1 MQREPFWNCDV
12 LWGENPGGGEIVEGN
27 FECLIDTYS
36 RDVFRFV
43 RAHTRDT
50 AEAEDLTQ
58 EVFIRAYKH
67 RDSLAEIANVKA
79 WLFQVAVNL
88 CRDFTRKQQR
98 RLLVY
103 LRDVPDVGWAQAAED
118 EAEHR
123 ESSRDLMNMVLQ
135 LPSKFKDVIFLYY
148 IEDCSI
154 SEIAWMLQLPESTVK
169 TRLHRARHQLRGRG
183 GFTDD

>member
-1 MQREPFWNCDV
+1 MD
-12 LWGENPGGGEIVEGN
+12 GN

-36 RDVFRFV
+36 RDVFRFI

-58 EVFIRAYKH
+58 EVFLRAYKH
-67 RDSLAEIANVKA
+67 RDSLAEIANIKA

-88 CRDFTRKQQR
+88 CRDFTRKHQR
-98 RLLVY
+98 HPLVY
-103 LRDVPDVGWAQAAED
+103 LRDAPDTEWAQAAED
-118 EAEHR
+118 EVEHR

-135 LPSKFKDVIFLYY
+135 LAPKFKDVILLYY
-148 IEDCSI
+148 IEGYSI

-169 TRLHRARHQLRGRG
+169 TRLHRARHQLRRRG
-183 GFTDD
+183 GGFNDDEATRTD